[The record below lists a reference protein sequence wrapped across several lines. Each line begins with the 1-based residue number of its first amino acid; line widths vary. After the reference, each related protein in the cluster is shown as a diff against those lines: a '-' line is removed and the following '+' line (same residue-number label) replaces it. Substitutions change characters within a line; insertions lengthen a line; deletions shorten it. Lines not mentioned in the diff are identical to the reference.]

1 MFESQH
7 VLNDSHRN
15 KSGTVSCIPLQLHFS
30 AHGFFPRKLRR
41 WGSTGSWSP
50 IGTSDLLEQSLS
62 NGVDIRTSLVRVAED
77 YTKRKHVLRVSTDN
91 PCRSELLLQAENG
104 EELSDWVKAFNEQG
118 ANGTEGELKLDIA
131 GGKPHAVPQSIP
143 VLTSFQLQGNRLSPQ
158 PIKSKTVS
166 GRNRSPTGQSPV
178 NKTRKPSQQSGDPN
192 TSPKSKTWRGRVA
205 KQFRKIQG
213 ASSPSSPTAPEGSTF
228 GVPLEQ
234 CIPSSRNQYVPKFV
248 EVCTDIVDER
258 GLQTVGIYRVP
269 GNNASITALS
279 EEVNRNYEDVP
290 TDDVRWNDVH
300 VVSSLL
306 KSFFRKLPDSLVTNT
321 FYLSFIRA
329 DKIEDAKQ
337 RMQELK
343 RLVKSLPP
351 HNYYTLKHLVLHLNR
366 VMANCEANK
375 MDAKNVAIVF
385 GPNIVRP
392 EEETMADMVS
402 NNSHQCKILVT
413 LLNHTA
419 WFFAE
424 SEEDFDLDVP
434 TIQEAYEEESSNQQ
448 TLLESISKL
457 EAMPAQKEKNGALF
471 SSIIM
476 AAQRKVK
483 RKTKGPSSLP
493 ESKEE
498 IPSPTG
504 TNSLPSFS
512 PRFLTSDLKDSPSEN
527 SKSNVIP
534 TTVRDIESNA
544 KPTER
549 VPWFNYA
556 TDQEEFQKRIEKFK
570 NETEA
575 MLMRP
580 RYLEITVDKGSRNST
595 SLTTTTSG
603 SKLSTEQF
611 PITKTHSVSSVFP
624 SRIQTSFD
632 NRNSLNSIDN
642 NSHSFQFSKH
652 LDDKNSGSAQEVSY
666 NSVIASNKN
675 KNISPPRQGLSKD
688 SGVRDKLAGRRNSSI
703 ENLNI
708 NSAGANSNASLKKAK
723 YENEGEFHRTAS
735 LDSMNKCGTDD
746 GMSARSSCPRGWRK
760 VRPPQLAPQRPPRT
774 RQIYHNRL

>member
-1 MFESQH
+1 MWLYFVKTFSIKKI
-7 VLNDSHRN
+7 SHHMDLTGN
-15 KSGTVSCIPLQLHFS
+15 KQ
-30 AHGFFPRKLRR
+30 
-41 WGSTGSWSP
+41 
-50 IGTSDLLEQSLS
+50 Q
-62 NGVDIRTSLVRVAED
+62 
-77 YTKRKHVLRVSTDN
+77 
-91 PCRSELLLQAENG
+91 
-104 EELSDWVKAFNEQG
+104 
-118 ANGTEGELKLDIA
+118 
-131 GGKPHAVPQSIP
+131 AVPQSIP
-143 VLTSFQLQGNRLSPQ
+143 ALTSIQVQGSRLSPQ
-158 PIKSKTVS
+158 PVKSKTVA

-178 NKTRKPSQQSGDPN
+178 SKTRKPSQHSGDPN

-228 GVPLEQ
+228 GVPLDQ
-234 CIPSSRNQYVPKFV
+234 CIPSTRNQYVPKFV

-279 EEVNRNYEDVP
+279 EEVNKNYEDVP
-290 TDDVRWNDVH
+290 TDDVKWNDVH

-321 FYLSFIRA
+321 FYLSFIKA
-329 DKIEDAKQ
+329 DKVEDPKQ

-366 VMANCEANK
+366 VMSNSEVNK

-413 LLNHTA
+413 LLNHA
-419 WFFAE
+419 SWFFSE
-424 SEEDFDLDVP
+424 SEEESDLDIA
-434 TIQEAYEEESSNQQ
+434 TIQETYEDNEHSNQQ
-448 TLLESISKL
+448 TLLDSISKL
-457 EAMPAQKEKNGALF
+457 EAMPVQKEKNGALF
-471 SSIIM
+471 SSIIS

-493 ESKEE
+493 ESKDEAS
-498 IPSPTG
+498 SPTG

-512 PRFLTSDLKDSPSEN
+512 PRFSPGDLKDSTTEGN
-527 SKSNVIP
+527 KNNIP

-544 KPTER
+544 KPAER

-595 SLTTTTSG
+595 SLTTSSG
-603 SKLSTEQF
+603 SKMSTDQY
-611 PITKTHSVSSVFP
+611 PITKTHSVSSVFS
-624 SRIQTSFD
+624 SRVPNTFD

-642 NSHSFQFSKH
+642 NSHSFQYSKRFS
-652 LDDKNSGSAQEVSY
+652 DKNSESAYEMRYGSVQSAD
-666 NSVIASNKN
+666 NKTR
-675 KNISPPRQGLSKD
+675 SPQRQGLS
-688 SGVRDKLAGRRNSSI
+688 RDGTVKEKQVGRRNSSI
-703 ENLNI
+703 ENLNSG
-708 NSAGANSNASLKKAK
+708 SADSNSNTLLKKVK
-723 YENEGEFHRTAS
+723 YENEGDFHRTAS

-746 GMSARSSCPRGWRK
+746 GMSTPSSCPRGWRP
-760 VRPPQLAPQRPPRT
+760 VRAPQLAPQRPPRT
-774 RQIYHNRL
+774 RHIYHDRL